1 MGASQNEQ
9 RSGEAP
15 AMKLNDEQRR
25 ALVMIAEAEPRG
37 CTDAV
42 LMMYFK
48 LQTIVDLITAGLAN
62 VRTEV
67 VRAGGRTIKTPRVG
81 ITDAGRRR
89 LAH

>member
-1 MGASQNEQ
+1 MDGSETE
-9 RSGEAP
+9 RGGGEAP
-15 AMKLNDEQRR
+15 ATKLNDEQRR
-25 ALVMIAEAEPRG
+25 ALVIIAEAEPRG
-37 CTDAV
+37 CTDAA
-42 LMMYFK
+42 LMMHFK

-67 VRAGGRTIKTPRVG
+67 VRAGGRTIKTPRVR